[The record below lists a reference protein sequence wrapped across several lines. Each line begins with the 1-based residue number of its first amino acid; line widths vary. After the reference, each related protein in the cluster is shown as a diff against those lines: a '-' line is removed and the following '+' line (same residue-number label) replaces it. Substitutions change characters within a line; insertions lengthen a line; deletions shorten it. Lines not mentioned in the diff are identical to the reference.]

1 MMNLPAITIDHCV
14 RKSLLT
20 TVLCTLLLLV
30 SYFWQPV
37 VFAQTG
43 LIEPTEKDITLSTLA
58 VDNGTEDVDS
68 STEPAPVVDEPM
80 LTVNFRDADI
90 LEVLEAYAHLLDI
103 NVVPGEGVS
112 GMVTVISPG
121 PVTRSQAVNLLHSIL
136 KHRGFAVIENDG
148 YISVVQDAI
157 AEMSGFPIY
166 KPGMPDDQVAIVAI
180 RPQYI
185 DEETLAET
193 LAAMGLMRPVST
205 NRDAGV
211 VLVTAAV
218 SKLRSILKLVEELDA
233 PQRVAI
239 TRTYPLQYAAVVK
252 LGPVI
257 AGFVAQLAGQEAPQ
271 SVTEGESALVS
282 GSVIV
287 EERTNSLI
295 ITAEEK
301 YHRAVVNMLVELDK
315 RSPQILLE
323 AKVVEITLDQH
334 NRMGLQWQQLL
345 NVLPMAALTFSD
357 PSTFALGSTVVDS
370 AQGVLSGSPGGIN
383 YALLDPKNYSM
394 MINLLAR
401 DSDAR
406 VLASPHL
413 MASNNMEAELRIG
426 DEIPV
431 LKETRMDT
439 NNQPIETYDREKVGL
454 ELKLKPTIANNRDV
468 TLDLEISNSNVIAG
482 AAGSGNNQHTIT
494 ERLVKT
500 HVIIKDKHTL
510 VISGLI
516 RDDISGGNAG
526 IPELKDLPGVG
537 PLFGS
542 QQKQKKSTELLI
554 LITPYVILSEQE
566 AIEVGTDQLLKH
578 PGAATAGALDHIEME
593 FDL

>member
-1 MMNLPAITIDHCV
+1 M
-14 RKSLLT
+14 T
-20 TVLCTLLLLV
+20 TKVINARSANILRPLSGVAAGLAMLV
-30 SYFWQPV
+30 WGAAAS
-37 VFAQTG
+37 FAQSG
-43 LIEPTEKDITLSTLA
+43 LIEPSEDGLTLPA
-58 VDNGTEDVDS
+58 VVSETGDS
-68 STEPAPVVDEPM
+68 SGDGLGNQEGPGEP
-80 LTVNFRDADI
+80 LFTINFRDADI
-90 LEVLEAYAHLLDI
+90 LEVLEAYSNLLTV

-112 GMVTVISPG
+112 GVVTVISPG
-121 PVTRSQAVNLLHSIL
+121 PVTRRQAVNLLHSIL
-136 KHRGFAVIENDG
+136 KHRGFAVIENYG
-148 YISVVQDAI
+148 FISVVQDAI
-157 AEMSGFPIY
+157 AEMSGFPIFY
-166 KPGMPDDQVAIVAI
+166 PEMPDEQVAVLAI
-180 RPQYI
+180 RPQHI

-211 VLVTAAV
+211 VLVTASA
-218 SKLRSILKLVEELDA
+218 SKLRSILKLVEDLDI
-233 PQRVAI
+233 PQRVAV
-239 TRTYPLQYAAVVK
+239 TRTYPLQYAAAPK

-257 AGFVAQLAGQEAPQ
+257 AGFVAQLAGQEAPA
-271 SVTEGESALVS
+271 SAAEGESALVS
-282 GSVIV
+282 GSVMI

-301 YHRAVVNMLVELDK
+301 YHQAVVTMLVELDK

-323 AKVVEITLDQH
+323 AKVVEITLDQ
-334 NRMGLQWQQLL
+334 NSRMGLQWQQLL

-357 PSTFALGSTVVDS
+357 PNTFAVGSSVIDD
-370 AQGVLSGSPGGIN
+370 AQNVLSGSPGGIN

-394 MINLLAR
+394 MVNLLAS
-401 DSDAR
+401 DTDAR

-413 MASNNMEAELRIG
+413 MASNNMEANLRIG

-439 NNQPIETYDREKVGL
+439 NNQPIENYDREKVGL
-454 ELKLKPTIANNRDV
+454 EVKLKPTIASNRDV

-482 AAGSGNNQHTIT
+482 AGASGNNQHTIT

-516 RDDISGGNAG
+516 RDDVSGGNSG
-526 IPELKDLPGVG
+526 VPELKDLPGVG

-566 AIEVGTDQLLKH
+566 AIQVGTDQLLKH

>member
-1 MMNLPAITIDHCV
+1 MKTKVIDAQSANIWRPLFGV
-14 RKSLLT
+14 AAGLAM
-20 TVLCTLLLLV
+20 LV
-30 SYFWQPV
+30 WGAAAS
-37 VFAQTG
+37 FAQSG
-43 LIEPTEKDITLSTLA
+43 LIEPSEDGLTLPA
-58 VDNGTEDVDS
+58 VVSETDDS
-68 STEPAPVVDEPM
+68 SGGDLGNQEGPGEP
-80 LTVNFRDADI
+80 LFTINFRDADI
-90 LEVLEAYAHLLDI
+90 LEVLEAYSNLLAI

-112 GMVTVISPG
+112 GVVTVISPG
-121 PVTRSQAVNLLHSIL
+121 PVTRRQAVNLLHSIL

-148 YISVVQDAI
+148 FISVVQDAI
-157 AEMSGFPIY
+157 AEMSGFPIFY
-166 KPGMPDDQVAIVAI
+166 PEMPDEQVAVLAI
-180 RPQYI
+180 RPQHI

-211 VLVTAAV
+211 VLVTASA
-218 SKLRSILKLVEELDA
+218 SKLRSILKLVEDLDI
-233 PQRVAI
+233 PQRVAV
-239 TRTYPLQYAAVVK
+239 TRTYPLQYAAAPN

-257 AGFVAQLAGQEAPQ
+257 AGFVAQLAGQEAPA
-271 SVTEGESALVS
+271 SAAEGESALVS
-282 GSVIV
+282 GSVMI

-301 YHRAVVNMLVELDK
+301 YHQAVVTMLVELDK

-323 AKVVEITLDQH
+323 AKVVEITLDQ
-334 NRMGLQWQQLL
+334 NSRMGLQWQQLL

-357 PSTFALGSTVVDS
+357 PSTFAVGSSVIDN
-370 AQGVLSGSPGGIN
+370 AQNVLSGSPGGIN

-394 MINLLAR
+394 MVNLLAS
-401 DSDAR
+401 DTDAR

-413 MASNNMEAELRIG
+413 MASNNMEANLRIG

-454 ELKLKPTIANNRDV
+454 EVKLKPTIASNRDV

-482 AAGSGNNQHTIT
+482 AGASGNNQHTIT

-516 RDDISGGNAG
+516 RDDVSGGNSG
-526 IPELKDLPGVG
+526 VPELKDLPGVG

-566 AIEVGTDQLLKH
+566 AIQVGTDQLLKH

>member
-1 MMNLPAITIDHCV
+1 MNLPAMTVDRCV
-14 RKSLLT
+14 HKSLLT
-20 TVLCTLLLLV
+20 AVLCTLLLLV
-30 SYFWQPV
+30 SYVWQPV

-43 LIEPTEKDITLSTLA
+43 LIEPAEEGIALPAVA
-58 VDNGTEDVDS
+58 VDNGTEEVDS

-90 LEVLEAYAHLLDI
+90 LEVLEAYSNLLNI

-112 GMVTVISPG
+112 GTVTVISPG
-121 PVTRSQAVNLLHSIL
+121 PITRPQAINLLHSIL

-211 VLVTAAV
+211 VLVTAAA
-218 SKLRSILKLVEELDA
+218 SKLRSILKLVKELDA

-239 TRTYPLQYAAVVK
+239 TRTYPLQYAAVAK

-271 SVTEGESALVS
+271 SVAEGESALIS
-282 GSVIV
+282 GSVMV

-301 YHRAVVNMLVELDK
+301 YHRAVVDMLVELDK

-345 NVLPMAALTFSD
+345 NVLPMAALTFAD

-370 AQGVLSGSPGGIN
+370 AQDVLSGSPGGIN

-413 MASNNMEAELRIG
+413 MASNNMEANLRIG

-454 ELKLKPTIANNRDV
+454 ELKLKPTIASNRDV

-482 AAGSGNNQHTIT
+482 ATGSGNNQHTIT
-494 ERLVKT
+494 ERVVKT

-537 PLFGS
+537 SLFGS

>member
-1 MMNLPAITIDHCV
+1 MRIETAT
-14 RKSLLT
+14 RSASSLSPLFALAAGLAM
-20 TVLCTLLLLV
+20 LCWGV
-30 SYFWQPV
+30 SAS
-37 VFAQTG
+37 FAQTG
-43 LIEPTEKDITLSTLA
+43 LIEPSEDGLTLPA
-58 VDNGTEDVDS
+58 VS
-68 STEPAPVVDEPM
+68 SETGDTTSDDPSNQAAPDES
-80 LTVNFRDADI
+80 LFTINFRDADI
-90 LEVLEAYAHLLDI
+90 LEVLEAYSNLLNV

-112 GMVTVISPG
+112 GIVTVLSPG
-121 PVTRSQAVNLLHSIL
+121 PVTRQQAVNLLHSIL

-166 KPGMPDDQVAIVAI
+166 YPEMPDDQVAVLAI
-180 RPQYI
+180 RPQHI

-211 VLVTAAV
+211 VLVTAAA
-218 SKLRSILKLVEELDA
+218 SKLRSILRLVEELDI
-233 PQRVAI
+233 PQRVAV
-239 TRTYPLQYAAVVK
+239 TRTYPLQYAAAPS

-257 AGFVAQLAGQEAPQ
+257 AGFVAQLAGQEAPA
-271 SVTEGESALVS
+271 STAEGEALVS
-282 GSVIV
+282 GSVMI

-301 YHRAVVNMLVELDK
+301 YHQAVVSMLTELDK

-323 AKVVEITLDQH
+323 AKVVEITLDQ
-334 NRMGLQWQQLL
+334 NSRMGLQWQQLL

-357 PSTFALGSTVVDS
+357 PNTFAVGSTVIDN
-370 AQGVLSGSPGGIN
+370 AQNVLSGSLGGIN
-383 YALLDPKNYSM
+383 YALLDPKNYSVM
-394 MINLLAR
+394 VNLLAS

-413 MASNNMEAELRIG
+413 MASNNMEANLRIG

-454 ELKLKPTIANNRDV
+454 EVKLKPTIASNRDV

-482 AAGSGNNQHTIT
+482 AGSSGNNQHTIT

-516 RDDISGGNAG
+516 RDDVAGGNSG
-526 IPELKDLPGVG
+526 VPELKDLPGVG

-566 AIEVGTDQLLKH
+566 AIQVGTDQLLKH

>member
-1 MMNLPAITIDHCV
+1 M
-14 RKSLLT
+14 T
-20 TVLCTLLLLV
+20 TRVINPQSAKILRPLFGVAAGLAMLV
-30 SYFWQPV
+30 WGAAAS
-37 VFAQTG
+37 FAQSG
-43 LIEPTEKDITLSTLA
+43 LIEPSEDGLTLPA
-58 VDNGTEDVDS
+58 VVSETGDS
-68 STEPAPVVDEPM
+68 SGDGLGNQEGPGEP
-80 LTVNFRDADI
+80 LFTINFRDADI
-90 LEVLEAYAHLLDI
+90 LEVLEAYSNLLTV

-112 GMVTVISPG
+112 GVVTVISPG
-121 PVTRSQAVNLLHSIL
+121 PVTRRQAVNLLHSIL

-148 YISVVQDAI
+148 FISVVQDAI
-157 AEMSGFPIY
+157 AEMSGFPIFY
-166 KPGMPDDQVAIVAI
+166 PEMPDEQVAVLAI
-180 RPQYI
+180 RPQHI

-211 VLVTAAV
+211 VLVTASA
-218 SKLRSILKLVEELDA
+218 SKLRSILKLVEDLDI
-233 PQRVAI
+233 PQRVAV
-239 TRTYPLQYAAVVK
+239 TRTYPLQYAAAPN

-257 AGFVAQLAGQEAPQ
+257 AGFVAQLAGQEAPA
-271 SVTEGESALVS
+271 SAAEGESALVS
-282 GSVIV
+282 GSVMI

-301 YHRAVVNMLVELDK
+301 YHQAVVTMLVELDK

-323 AKVVEITLDQH
+323 AKVVEITLDQ
-334 NRMGLQWQQLL
+334 NSRMGLQWQQLL

-357 PSTFALGSTVVDS
+357 PSTFAVGSSVIDN
-370 AQGVLSGSPGGIN
+370 AQNVLSGSPGGIN

-394 MINLLAR
+394 MVNLLAS
-401 DSDAR
+401 DTDAR

-413 MASNNMEAELRIG
+413 MASNNMEANLRIG

-454 ELKLKPTIANNRDV
+454 EVKLKPTIASNRDV

-482 AAGSGNNQHTIT
+482 AGASGNNQHTIT

-516 RDDISGGNAG
+516 RDDVSGGNSG
-526 IPELKDLPGVG
+526 VPELKDLPGVG

-566 AIEVGTDQLLKH
+566 AIQVGTDQLLKH

>member
-1 MMNLPAITIDHCV
+1 M
-14 RKSLLT
+14 T
-20 TVLCTLLLLV
+20 TKVINAQSAKILRPLFGVAAGFAMLGWGAAA
-30 SYFWQPV
+30 S
-37 VFAQTG
+37 FAQSG
-43 LIEPTEKDITLSTLA
+43 LIEPSEDALTLPA
-58 VDNGTEDVDS
+58 VVSETDDS
-68 STEPAPVVDEPM
+68 SGDDLGNQEGPGEP
-80 LTVNFRDADI
+80 LFTINFRDADI
-90 LEVLEAYAHLLDI
+90 LEVLEAYSNLLAI

-112 GMVTVISPG
+112 GVVTVISPG
-121 PVTRSQAVNLLHSIL
+121 PVTRRQAVNLLHSIL

-148 YISVVQDAI
+148 FISVVQDAI
-157 AEMSGFPIY
+157 AEMSGFPIFY
-166 KPGMPDDQVAIVAI
+166 PEMPDEQVAVLAI
-180 RPQYI
+180 RPQHI

-211 VLVTAAV
+211 VLVTASA
-218 SKLRSILKLVEELDA
+218 SKLRSILKLVEDLDI
-233 PQRVAI
+233 PQRVAV
-239 TRTYPLQYAAVVK
+239 TRTYPLQYAAAPN

-257 AGFVAQLAGQEAPQ
+257 AGFVAQLAGQEAPA
-271 SVTEGESALVS
+271 SAAEGESALVS
-282 GSVIV
+282 GSVMI

-301 YHRAVVNMLVELDK
+301 YHQAVVTMLVELDK

-323 AKVVEITLDQH
+323 AKVVEITLDQ
-334 NRMGLQWQQLL
+334 NSRMGLQWQQLL

-357 PSTFALGSTVVDS
+357 PSTFAVGSSVIDN
-370 AQGVLSGSPGGIN
+370 AQNVLSGSPGGIN

-394 MINLLAR
+394 MVNLLAS
-401 DSDAR
+401 DTDAR

-413 MASNNMEAELRIG
+413 MASNNMEANLRIG

-454 ELKLKPTIANNRDV
+454 EVKLKPTIASNRDV

-482 AAGSGNNQHTIT
+482 AGASGNNQHTIT

-516 RDDISGGNAG
+516 RDDVSGGNSG
-526 IPELKDLPGVG
+526 VPELKDLPGVG

-566 AIEVGTDQLLKH
+566 AIQVGTDQLLKH

>member
-1 MMNLPAITIDHCV
+1 MKTKVIDAQSANIWRPLFGV
-14 RKSLLT
+14 AAGLT
-20 TVLCTLLLLV
+20 MLV
-30 SYFWQPV
+30 WGAAAS
-37 VFAQTG
+37 FAQSG
-43 LIEPTEKDITLSTLA
+43 LIEPSEDALTLPA
-58 VDNGTEDVDS
+58 VVSETDDS
-68 STEPAPVVDEPM
+68 SGDDLGNQEGPGEP
-80 LTVNFRDADI
+80 LFTINFRDADI
-90 LEVLEAYAHLLDI
+90 LEVLEAYSNLLAI

-112 GMVTVISPG
+112 GVVTVISPG
-121 PVTRSQAVNLLHSIL
+121 PVTRRQAVNLLHSIL

-148 YISVVQDAI
+148 FISVVQDAI
-157 AEMSGFPIY
+157 AEMSGFPIFY
-166 KPGMPDDQVAIVAI
+166 TEMPDEQVAVLAI
-180 RPQYI
+180 RPQHI

-211 VLVTAAV
+211 VLVTASA
-218 SKLRSILKLVEELDA
+218 SKLRSILKLVEDLDI
-233 PQRVAI
+233 PQRVAV
-239 TRTYPLQYAAVVK
+239 TRTYPLQYAAAPN

-257 AGFVAQLAGQEAPQ
+257 AGFVAQLAGQEAPA
-271 SVTEGESALVS
+271 SAAEGESALVS
-282 GSVIV
+282 GSVMI

-301 YHRAVVNMLVELDK
+301 YHQAVVTMLVELDK

-323 AKVVEITLDQH
+323 AKVVEITLDQ
-334 NRMGLQWQQLL
+334 NSRMGLQWQQLL

-357 PSTFALGSTVVDS
+357 PSTFAVGSSVIDN
-370 AQGVLSGSPGGIN
+370 AQNVLSGSPGGIN

-394 MINLLAR
+394 MVNLLAS
-401 DSDAR
+401 DTDAR

-413 MASNNMEAELRIG
+413 MASNNMEANLRIG

-454 ELKLKPTIANNRDV
+454 EVKLKPTIASNRDV

-482 AAGSGNNQHTIT
+482 AGASGNNQHTIT

-516 RDDISGGNAG
+516 RDDVSGGNSG
-526 IPELKDLPGVG
+526 VPELKDLPGVG

-566 AIEVGTDQLLKH
+566 AIQVGTDQLLKH

>member
-1 MMNLPAITIDHCV
+1 MNEMNPYRITGRGEV
-14 RKSLLT
+14 SKA
-20 TVLCTLLLLV
+20 VLGLV
-30 SYFWQPV
+30 SGFVMLIFSVASY
-37 VFAQTG
+37 AQTS
-43 LIEPTEKDITLSTLA
+43 LIESSA
-58 VDNGTEDVDS
+58 NGLTSSAASGSVSSNSAAQQADS
-68 STEPAPVVDEPM
+68 EEALFTI
-80 LTVNFRDADI
+80 NFRDADI
-90 LEVLEAYAHLLDI
+90 LEVLEAYSNLLNV

-112 GMVTVISPG
+112 GIVTVISPG
-121 PVTRSQAVNLLHSIL
+121 PISRMQAVNLLHSIL

-148 YISVVQDAI
+148 YISIVQDAI
-157 AEMSGFPIY
+157 AEMSGLPIY
-166 KPGMPDDQVAIVAI
+166 YPEMPDDQVAILAI
-180 RPQYI
+180 RPKHI

-193 LAAMGLMRPVST
+193 LAAMGLLRPVST

-211 VLVTAAV
+211 VLVTAAA
-218 SKLRSILKLVEELDA
+218 SKLRSILKLVDELDIA
-233 PQRVAI
+233 QRTPI
-239 TRTYPLQYAAVVK
+239 TRTYPLQYAAAPK

-257 AGFVAQLAGQEAPQ
+257 AGFVAQLAGQESPE
-271 SVTEGESALVS
+271 SVSDGEGALLS
-282 GSVIV
+282 GSVMV

-301 YHRAVVNMLVELDK
+301 YHQAVVSMLVELDK

-323 AKVVEITLDQH
+323 AKVVEITLDQ
-334 NRMGLQWQQLL
+334 NSRMGLQWQQLL

-357 PSTFALGSTVVDS
+357 PTTFATGSTVVDN
-370 AQGVLSGSPGGIN
+370 AQNLLSGSLGGIN
-383 YALLDPKNYSM
+383 YALLDPKNYSFM
-394 MINLLAR
+394 VNLLAS

-413 MASNNMEAELRIG
+413 MASNNMEANLRIV

-431 LKETRMDT
+431 LKETRLDT

-454 ELKLKPTIANNRDV
+454 EVKLKPTIASNRDV

-482 AAGSGNNQHTIT
+482 AGGSGNNQHTIT

-516 RDDISGGNAG
+516 RDDVSGGNSG
-526 IPELKDLPGVG
+526 VPELKDLPGVG

-566 AIEVGTDQLLKH
+566 AIQIGTDQLLKH

>member
-1 MMNLPAITIDHCV
+1 MRIEA
-14 RKSLLT
+14 T
-20 TVLCTLLLLV
+20 TRSASFLSPLFALAAGLAML
-30 SYFWQPV
+30 FWGASAS
-37 VFAQTG
+37 FAQTG
-43 LIEPTEKDITLSTLA
+43 LIEPSEDGLTLPA
-58 VDNGTEDVDS
+58 VS
-68 STEPAPVVDEPM
+68 SETGDTAHDDPPNQAAPDEP
-80 LTVNFRDADI
+80 LFTINFRDADI
-90 LEVLEAYAHLLDI
+90 LEVLEAYSNLLNV

-112 GMVTVISPG
+112 GIVTVLSPG
-121 PVTRSQAVNLLHSIL
+121 PVTRLQAVNLLHSIL

-166 KPGMPDDQVAIVAI
+166 YPEMPDDQVAVLAI
-180 RPQYI
+180 RPQHI

-211 VLVTAAV
+211 VLVTAAA
-218 SKLRSILKLVEELDA
+218 SKLRSILKLVEELDI
-233 PQRVAI
+233 PQRVAV
-239 TRTYPLQYAAVVK
+239 TRTYALQYAAAPS

-257 AGFVAQLAGQEAPQ
+257 AGFVAQLAGQEAPA
-271 SVTEGESALVS
+271 SMAEGEALVS
-282 GSVIV
+282 GSVMI

-301 YHRAVVNMLVELDK
+301 YHQAVVSMLTELDK

-323 AKVVEITLDQH
+323 AKVVEITLDQ
-334 NRMGLQWQQLL
+334 NSRMGLQWQQLL

-357 PSTFALGSTVVDS
+357 PGTFATGSTVVDN
-370 AQGVLSGSPGGIN
+370 AQNVLSGSPGGIN
-383 YALLDPKNYSM
+383 YALLDPKNYSLM
-394 MINLLAR
+394 VNLLAS

-413 MASNNMEAELRIG
+413 MASNNMEANLRIG

-454 ELKLKPTIANNRDV
+454 EVKLKPTIASNRDV

-482 AAGSGNNQHTIT
+482 AGGSGNNQHTIT

-516 RDDISGGNAG
+516 RDDVSGGNSG
-526 IPELKDLPGVG
+526 VPELKDLPGVG

-566 AIEVGTDQLLKH
+566 AIQVGTDQLLKH

>member
-1 MMNLPAITIDHCV
+1 MTTKVINAQSVNIL
-14 RKSLLT
+14 RSLFG
-20 TVLCTLLLLV
+20 VAAGFAMLV
-30 SYFWQPV
+30 WGAAAS
-37 VFAQTG
+37 FAQSG
-43 LIEPTEKDITLSTLA
+43 LIEPSEDGLTLPA
-58 VDNGTEDVDS
+58 VVSETDDS
-68 STEPAPVVDEPM
+68 SGDGLGNQEGPGEP
-80 LTVNFRDADI
+80 LFTINFRDADI
-90 LEVLEAYAHLLDI
+90 LEVLEAYSNLLAI

-112 GMVTVISPG
+112 GVVTVISPG
-121 PVTRSQAVNLLHSIL
+121 PVTRRQAVNLLHSLL

-148 YISVVQDAI
+148 FISVVQDAI
-157 AEMSGFPIY
+157 AEMSGFPIFY
-166 KPGMPDDQVAIVAI
+166 PEMPDEQVAVLAI
-180 RPQYI
+180 RPQHI

-211 VLVTAAV
+211 VLVTASA
-218 SKLRSILKLVEELDA
+218 SKLRSILKLVEDLDI
-233 PQRVAI
+233 PQRVAV
-239 TRTYPLQYAAVVK
+239 TRTYPLQYAAAPN

-257 AGFVAQLAGQEAPQ
+257 AGFVAQLAGQEAPA
-271 SVTEGESALVS
+271 SAAEGESALVS
-282 GSVIV
+282 GSVMI

-301 YHRAVVNMLVELDK
+301 YHQAVVTMLVELDK

-323 AKVVEITLDQH
+323 AKVVEITLDQ
-334 NRMGLQWQQLL
+334 NSRMGLQWQQLL

-357 PSTFALGSTVVDS
+357 PSTFAVGSSVIDN
-370 AQGVLSGSPGGIN
+370 AQNVLSGSPGGIN

-394 MINLLAR
+394 MVNLLAS
-401 DSDAR
+401 DTDAR

-413 MASNNMEAELRIG
+413 MASNNMEANLRIG

-454 ELKLKPTIANNRDV
+454 EVKLKPTIASNRDV

-482 AAGSGNNQHTIT
+482 AGASGNNQHTIT

-516 RDDISGGNAG
+516 RDDVSGGNSG
-526 IPELKDLPGVG
+526 VPELKDLPGVG

-566 AIEVGTDQLLKH
+566 AIQVGTDQLLKH

>member
-1 MMNLPAITIDHCV
+1 MKIKAINARPA
-14 RKSLLT
+14 KLLRP
-20 TVLCTLLLLV
+20 LFGLAGGLAMLV
-30 SYFWQPV
+30 WGAAAS
-37 VFAQTG
+37 FAQSG
-43 LIEPTEKDITLSTLA
+43 LIEPSEDGLTLPA
-58 VDNGTEDVDS
+58 VVSETGDS
-68 STEPAPVVDEPM
+68 SGDSLGSQEGSGEP
-80 LTVNFRDADI
+80 LFTINFRDADI
-90 LEVLEAYAHLLDI
+90 LEVLEAYSNLLTV

-112 GMVTVISPG
+112 GIVTVISPG
-121 PVTRSQAVNLLHSIL
+121 PVTRKQAVNLLHSIL

-148 YISVVQDAI
+148 FISVVQDAI
-157 AEMSGFPIY
+157 AEMSGFPIFY
-166 KPGMPDDQVAIVAI
+166 PEMPDEQVAVLAI
-180 RPQYI
+180 RPQHI

-211 VLVTAAV
+211 VLVTASA
-218 SKLRSILKLVEELDA
+218 SKLRSILKLVEDLDI
-233 PQRVAI
+233 PQRVAV
-239 TRTYPLQYAAVVK
+239 TRTYPLQYAAAPN

-257 AGFVAQLAGQEAPQ
+257 AGFVAQLAGQEAPA
-271 SVTEGESALVS
+271 SAAEGESALVS
-282 GSVIV
+282 GSVMI

-301 YHRAVVNMLVELDK
+301 YHQAVVTMLVELDK

-323 AKVVEITLDQH
+323 AKVVEITLDQ
-334 NRMGLQWQQLL
+334 NSRMGLQWQQLL

-357 PSTFALGSTVVDS
+357 PGTFAVGSSVIDN
-370 AQGVLSGSPGGIN
+370 AQNILSGSPGGIN

-394 MINLLAR
+394 MVNLLAS
-401 DSDAR
+401 DTDAR

-413 MASNNMEAELRIG
+413 MASNNMEANLRIG

-454 ELKLKPTIANNRDV
+454 ELKLKPTIASNRDV

-482 AAGSGNNQHTIT
+482 AGALGNNQHTIT

-516 RDDISGGNAG
+516 RDDVSGGNSG
-526 IPELKDLPGVG
+526 VPELKDLPGVG

-566 AIEVGTDQLLKH
+566 AIQVGTDQLLKH

>member
-1 MMNLPAITIDHCV
+1 M
-14 RKSLLT
+14 T
-20 TVLCTLLLLV
+20 TKVINAQSVNILRPLFGVAAGFAMLV
-30 SYFWQPV
+30 WGAAAS
-37 VFAQTG
+37 FAQSG
-43 LIEPTEKDITLSTLA
+43 LIEPSEDALTLPA
-58 VDNGTEDVDS
+58 VVSETDDS
-68 STEPAPVVDEPM
+68 SGGDLGNQEGPGEP
-80 LTVNFRDADI
+80 LFTINFRDADI
-90 LEVLEAYAHLLDI
+90 LEVLEAYSNLLAI

-112 GMVTVISPG
+112 GVVTVISPG
-121 PVTRSQAVNLLHSIL
+121 PVTRRQAVNLLHSLL

-148 YISVVQDAI
+148 FISVVQDAI
-157 AEMSGFPIY
+157 AEMSGFPIFY
-166 KPGMPDDQVAIVAI
+166 PEMPDEQVAVLAI
-180 RPQYI
+180 RPQHI

-211 VLVTAAV
+211 VLVTASA
-218 SKLRSILKLVEELDA
+218 SKLRSILKLVKDLDI
-233 PQRVAI
+233 PQRVAV
-239 TRTYPLQYAAVVK
+239 TRTYPLQYAAAPN

-257 AGFVAQLAGQEAPQ
+257 AGFVAQLAGQEAPA
-271 SVTEGESALVS
+271 SAAEGESALVS
-282 GSVIV
+282 GSVMI

-301 YHRAVVNMLVELDK
+301 YHQAVVTMLVELDK

-323 AKVVEITLDQH
+323 AKVVEITLDQ
-334 NRMGLQWQQLL
+334 NSRMGLQWQQLL

-357 PSTFALGSTVVDS
+357 PSTFAVGSSVIDN
-370 AQGVLSGSPGGIN
+370 AQNVLSGSPGGIN

-394 MINLLAR
+394 MVNLLAS
-401 DSDAR
+401 DTDAR

-413 MASNNMEAELRIG
+413 MASNNMEANLRIG

-454 ELKLKPTIANNRDV
+454 EVKLKPTIASNRDV

-482 AAGSGNNQHTIT
+482 AGASGNNQHTIT

-516 RDDISGGNAG
+516 RDDVSGGNSG
-526 IPELKDLPGVG
+526 VPELKDLPGVG

-566 AIEVGTDQLLKH
+566 AIQVGTDQLLKH

>member
-1 MMNLPAITIDHCV
+1 MNLPVTTVDHCV
-14 RKSLLT
+14 HKSLLT
-20 TVLCTLLLLV
+20 AVLCALLSLA
-30 SYFWQPV
+30 SYSWQPV

-43 LIEPTEKDITLSTLA
+43 LIEPTEEGIALPA
-58 VDNGTEDVDS
+58 VAADSATEEVDS
-68 STEPAPVVDEPM
+68 SSEPAPVVDEPM

-90 LEVLEAYAHLLDI
+90 LEVLEAYSNLLDI
-103 NVVPGEGVS
+103 NIVPGEGVS

-121 PVTRSQAVNLLHSIL
+121 PITRSQAVNLLHSIL

-180 RPQYI
+180 HPQYI
-185 DEETLAET
+185 DEEALAET

-211 VLVTAAV
+211 VLVTAAA

-239 TRTYPLQYAAVVK
+239 TRTYPLQYAMAAK

-257 AGFVAQLAGQEAPQ
+257 AGFVAQLAGQDAPQ
-271 SVTEGESALVS
+271 SVAEGESALS
-282 GSVIV
+282 GSVLI

-301 YHRAVVNMLVELDK
+301 YHRAVVDMLVELDK

-334 NRMGLQWQQLL
+334 NRMGMQWQQLL
-345 NVLPMAALTFSD
+345 NVLPMAALTFAD
-357 PSTFALGSTVVDS
+357 PKTFAIGSTVVDS
-370 AQGVLSGSPGGIN
+370 AESVLSGSPGGIN

-454 ELKLKPTIANNRDV
+454 ELKIKPTIANNRDV

-526 IPELKDLPGVG
+526 IPELKDLPGFG

-542 QQKQKKSTELLI
+542 QEKKKKSTELLI

-566 AIEVGTDQLLKH
+566 AIRVATDQLLKH

>member
-1 MMNLPAITIDHCV
+1 MTTKVNNAQFANILSLLFGVAAGLAMLVWGTAASLAQSSLIESGEDELTLPAV
-14 RKSLLT
+14 
-20 TVLCTLLLLV
+20 V
-30 SYFWQPV
+30 SE
-37 VFAQTG
+37 T
-43 LIEPTEKDITLSTLA
+43 D
-58 VDNGTEDVDS
+58 DS
-68 STEPAPVVDEPM
+68 SGDGLSNQEGPGEP
-80 LTVNFRDADI
+80 LFTINFRDADI
-90 LEVLEAYAHLLDI
+90 FEVLEAYSNLLAI

-112 GMVTVISPG
+112 GVVTVISPG
-121 PVTRSQAVNLLHSIL
+121 PVTQKQAVNLLHSLL

-148 YISVVQDAI
+148 FISVVQDAI
-157 AEMSGFPIY
+157 AEMSGFPIFY
-166 KPGMPDDQVAIVAI
+166 PEMPDEQVAVLAI
-180 RPQYI
+180 RPQHI

-211 VLVTAAV
+211 VLVTASA
-218 SKLRSILKLVEELDA
+218 SKLRSILKLVEDLDI
-233 PQRVAI
+233 PQRVAV
-239 TRTYPLQYAAVVK
+239 TRTYPLQYAAAPN

-257 AGFVAQLAGQEAPQ
+257 AGFVAQLAGQEAPA
-271 SVTEGESALVS
+271 SAAEGESALVS
-282 GSVIV
+282 GSVMI

-301 YHRAVVNMLVELDK
+301 YHQAVVTMLVELDK

-323 AKVVEITLDQH
+323 AKVVEITLDQ
-334 NRMGLQWQQLL
+334 NSRMGLQWQQLL

-357 PSTFALGSTVVDS
+357 PSTFAVGSSVIDN
-370 AQGVLSGSPGGIN
+370 AQNVLSGSPGGIN

-394 MINLLAR
+394 MVNLLAS
-401 DSDAR
+401 DTDAR

-413 MASNNMEAELRIG
+413 MASNNMEANLRIG

-454 ELKLKPTIANNRDV
+454 EVKLKPTIASNRDV

-482 AAGSGNNQHTIT
+482 AGASGNNQHTIT

-516 RDDISGGNAG
+516 RDDVSGGNSG
-526 IPELKDLPGVG
+526 VPELKDLPGVG

-566 AIEVGTDQLLKH
+566 AIQVGTDQLLKH

>member
-1 MMNLPAITIDHCV
+1 MRIEA
-14 RKSLLT
+14 T
-20 TVLCTLLLLV
+20 TRSASFLSPLFALAAGLAMLFWGV
-30 SYFWQPV
+30 SAS
-37 VFAQTG
+37 FAQTG
-43 LIEPTEKDITLSTLA
+43 LIEPSEDGLILPA
-58 VDNGTEDVDS
+58 VS
-68 STEPAPVVDEPM
+68 SETGDTTHDDPSNQAAPDEP
-80 LTVNFRDADI
+80 LFTINFRDADI
-90 LEVLEAYAHLLDI
+90 LEVLEAYSNLLNV

-112 GMVTVISPG
+112 GIVTVLSPG
-121 PVTRSQAVNLLHSIL
+121 PVTRLQAVNLLHSIL

-166 KPGMPDDQVAIVAI
+166 YPDMPDDQVAVLAI
-180 RPQYI
+180 RPQHI

-211 VLVTAAV
+211 VLVTAAA
-218 SKLRSILKLVEELDA
+218 SKLRSILRLVEELDI
-233 PQRVAI
+233 PQRVAV
-239 TRTYPLQYAAVVK
+239 TRTYPLQYAAAPS

-257 AGFVAQLAGQEAPQ
+257 AGFVAQLAGQEAPA
-271 SVTEGESALVS
+271 SMAEGEALVS
-282 GSVIV
+282 GSVMI

-301 YHRAVVNMLVELDK
+301 YHQAVVSMLTELDK

-323 AKVVEITLDQH
+323 AKVVEITLDQ
-334 NRMGLQWQQLL
+334 NSRMGLQWQQLL

-357 PSTFALGSTVVDS
+357 PSTFATGSTVVDN
-370 AQGVLSGSPGGIN
+370 AQNVLSGSLGGIN
-383 YALLDPKNYSM
+383 YALLDPKNYSLM
-394 MINLLAR
+394 VNLLAS

-413 MASNNMEAELRIG
+413 MASNNMEANLRIG

-431 LKETRMDT
+431 LKETRLDT

-454 ELKLKPTIANNRDV
+454 EVKLKPTIASNRDV

-482 AAGSGNNQHTIT
+482 AGGSGNNQHTIT

-516 RDDISGGNAG
+516 RDDVAGGNSG
-526 IPELKDLPGVG
+526 VPELKDLPGVG

-566 AIEVGTDQLLKH
+566 AIQVGTDQLLKH

>member
-1 MMNLPAITIDHCV
+1 MRIEA
-14 RKSLLT
+14 T
-20 TVLCTLLLLV
+20 TRSASFLSPLFALAAGLAMLFWGV
-30 SYFWQPV
+30 SAS
-37 VFAQTG
+37 FAQTG
-43 LIEPTEKDITLSTLA
+43 LIEPSEDGLTLPA
-58 VDNGTEDVDS
+58 VS
-68 STEPAPVVDEPM
+68 SETGDTTHDDPSNQAAPDEP
-80 LTVNFRDADI
+80 LFTINFRDADI
-90 LEVLEAYAHLLDI
+90 LEVLEAYSNLLNV

-112 GMVTVISPG
+112 GIVTVLSPG
-121 PVTRSQAVNLLHSIL
+121 PVTRPQAVNLLHSIL

-166 KPGMPDDQVAIVAI
+166 YPEMPDDQVAVLAI
-180 RPQYI
+180 RPQHI

-211 VLVTAAV
+211 VLVTAAA
-218 SKLRSILKLVEELDA
+218 SKLRSILRLVEELDI
-233 PQRVAI
+233 PQRVAV
-239 TRTYPLQYAAVVK
+239 TRTYPLQYAAAPS

-257 AGFVAQLAGQEAPQ
+257 AGFVAQLAGQEAPA
-271 SVTEGESALVS
+271 SMAEGEALVS
-282 GSVIV
+282 GSVMI

-301 YHRAVVNMLVELDK
+301 YHQAVVSMLTELDK

-323 AKVVEITLDQH
+323 AKVVEITLDQ
-334 NRMGLQWQQLL
+334 NSRMGLQWQQLL

-357 PSTFALGSTVVDS
+357 PNTFAVGSTVVDN
-370 AQGVLSGSPGGIN
+370 AQNVLSGSLGGIN
-383 YALLDPKNYSM
+383 YALLDPKNYSVM
-394 MINLLAR
+394 VNLLAS

-413 MASNNMEAELRIG
+413 MASNNMEANLRIG

-454 ELKLKPTIANNRDV
+454 EVKLKPTIASNRDV

-482 AAGSGNNQHTIT
+482 AGGSGNNQHTIT

-516 RDDISGGNAG
+516 RDDVSGGNSG
-526 IPELKDLPGVG
+526 VPELKDLPGVG

-566 AIEVGTDQLLKH
+566 AIQVGTDQLLKH

>member
-1 MMNLPAITIDHCV
+1 M
-14 RKSLLT
+14 T
-20 TVLCTLLLLV
+20 TKVINAQSANILRPLFGVAAGFAMLV
-30 SYFWQPV
+30 WGVAAS
-37 VFAQTG
+37 FAQSG
-43 LIEPTEKDITLSTLA
+43 LIEPSEDALTLPA
-58 VDNGTEDVDS
+58 VVSETDDS
-68 STEPAPVVDEPM
+68 SGDDLGNQEGPGEP
-80 LTVNFRDADI
+80 LFTINFRDADI
-90 LEVLEAYAHLLDI
+90 LEVLEAYSNLLAI

-112 GMVTVISPG
+112 GVVTVISPG
-121 PVTRSQAVNLLHSIL
+121 PVTRRQAVNLLHSLL

-148 YISVVQDAI
+148 FISVVQDAI
-157 AEMSGFPIY
+157 AEMSGFPIFY
-166 KPGMPDDQVAIVAI
+166 PEMPDEQVAVLAI
-180 RPQYI
+180 RPQHI

-211 VLVTAAV
+211 VLVTASA
-218 SKLRSILKLVEELDA
+218 SKLRSILKLVEDLDI
-233 PQRVAI
+233 PQRVAV
-239 TRTYPLQYAAVVK
+239 TRTYPLQYAAAPK

-257 AGFVAQLAGQEAPQ
+257 AGFVAQLAGQEAPE
-271 SVTEGESALVS
+271 SAAEGESALVS
-282 GSVIV
+282 GSVMI

-301 YHRAVVNMLVELDK
+301 YHQAVVTMLVELDK

-323 AKVVEITLDQH
+323 AKVVEITLDQ
-334 NRMGLQWQQLL
+334 NSRMGLQWQQLL

-357 PSTFALGSTVVDS
+357 PSTFAVGSSVIDN
-370 AQGVLSGSPGGIN
+370 AQNVLSGSPGGIN

-394 MINLLAR
+394 MVNLLAS
-401 DSDAR
+401 DTDAR

-413 MASNNMEAELRIG
+413 MASNNMEANLRIG

-454 ELKLKPTIANNRDV
+454 EVKLKPTIASNRDV

-482 AAGSGNNQHTIT
+482 AGGSGNNQHTIT

-516 RDDISGGNAG
+516 RDDVSGGNSG
-526 IPELKDLPGVG
+526 VPELKDLPGVG

-566 AIEVGTDQLLKH
+566 AIQVGTDQLLKH

>member
-1 MMNLPAITIDHCV
+1 MNEINPYRITGRGEV
-14 RKSLLT
+14 SKA
-20 TVLCTLLLLV
+20 VLGLV
-30 SYFWQPV
+30 SGFVMLIFSVASY
-37 VFAQTG
+37 AQTS
-43 LIEPTEKDITLSTLA
+43 LIESSA
-58 VDNGTEDVDS
+58 NGLTSSAASGSVSSNSAAQQADS
-68 STEPAPVVDEPM
+68 EEALFTI
-80 LTVNFRDADI
+80 NFRDADI
-90 LEVLEAYAHLLDI
+90 LEVLEAYSNLLNV

-112 GMVTVISPG
+112 GIVTVISPG
-121 PVTRSQAVNLLHSIL
+121 PISRMQAVNLLHSIL

-148 YISVVQDAI
+148 YISIVQDAI
-157 AEMSGFPIY
+157 AEMSGLPIY
-166 KPGMPDDQVAIVAI
+166 YPEMPDDQVAILAI
-180 RPQYI
+180 RPKHI

-193 LAAMGLMRPVST
+193 LAAMGLLRPVST

-211 VLVTAAV
+211 VLVTAAA
-218 SKLRSILKLVEELDA
+218 SKLRSILKLVDELDIA
-233 PQRVAI
+233 QRTPI
-239 TRTYPLQYAAVVK
+239 TRTYPLQYAAAPK

-257 AGFVAQLAGQEAPQ
+257 AGFVAQLAGQESPE
-271 SVTEGESALVS
+271 SVSDGEGALLS
-282 GSVIV
+282 GSVMV

-301 YHRAVVNMLVELDK
+301 YHQAVVSMLVELDK

-323 AKVVEITLDQH
+323 AKVVEITLDQ
-334 NRMGLQWQQLL
+334 NSRMGLQWQQLL

-357 PSTFALGSTVVDS
+357 PATFATGSTVVDN
-370 AQGVLSGSPGGIN
+370 AQNVLSGSLGGIN
-383 YALLDPKNYSM
+383 YALLDPKNYSFM
-394 MINLLAR
+394 VNLLAS

-413 MASNNMEAELRIG
+413 MASNNMEANLRIG

-431 LKETRMDT
+431 LKETRLDT

-454 ELKLKPTIANNRDV
+454 EVKLKPTIASNRDV

-482 AAGSGNNQHTIT
+482 AGGSGNNQHTIT

-516 RDDISGGNAG
+516 RDDVSGGNSG
-526 IPELKDLPGVG
+526 VPELKDLPGVG

-566 AIEVGTDQLLKH
+566 AIQIGTDQLLKH

>member
-1 MMNLPAITIDHCV
+1 MRIETTTRSV
-14 RKSLLT
+14 SSLSPLFALAAGLAM
-20 TVLCTLLLLV
+20 LCWGV
-30 SYFWQPV
+30 SAS
-37 VFAQTG
+37 FAQTG
-43 LIEPTEKDITLSTLA
+43 LIEPSEDGLTLPA
-58 VDNGTEDVDS
+58 VS
-68 STEPAPVVDEPM
+68 SETGDTTHDDPSNQAAPDEP
-80 LTVNFRDADI
+80 LFTINFRDADI
-90 LEVLEAYAHLLDI
+90 LEVLEAYSNLLNV

-112 GMVTVISPG
+112 GIVTVLSPG
-121 PVTRSQAVNLLHSIL
+121 PVTRPQAVNLLHSIL

-166 KPGMPDDQVAIVAI
+166 YPEMPDDQVAVLAI
-180 RPQYI
+180 RPQHI

-211 VLVTAAV
+211 VLVTAAA
-218 SKLRSILKLVEELDA
+218 SKLRSILRLVEELDI
-233 PQRVAI
+233 PQRVAV
-239 TRTYPLQYAAVVK
+239 TRTYALQYAAAPS

-257 AGFVAQLAGQEAPQ
+257 AGFVAQLAGQEAPA
-271 SVTEGESALVS
+271 SMAEGEALVS
-282 GSVIV
+282 GSVMI

-301 YHRAVVNMLVELDK
+301 YHQAVVSMLTELDK

-323 AKVVEITLDQH
+323 AKVVEITLDQ
-334 NRMGLQWQQLL
+334 NSRMGLQWQQLL

-357 PSTFALGSTVVDS
+357 PGTFATGSTVVDN
-370 AQGVLSGSPGGIN
+370 AQNVLSGSPGGIN
-383 YALLDPKNYSM
+383 YALLDPKNYSLM
-394 MINLLAR
+394 VNLLAS

-413 MASNNMEAELRIG
+413 MASNNMEANLRIG

-454 ELKLKPTIANNRDV
+454 EVKLKPTIASNRDV

-482 AAGSGNNQHTIT
+482 AGGSGNNQHTIT

-516 RDDISGGNAG
+516 RDDVAGGNSG
-526 IPELKDLPGVG
+526 VPELKDLPGVG

-566 AIEVGTDQLLKH
+566 AIQVGTDQLLKH

>member
-1 MMNLPAITIDHCV
+1 MRIEA
-14 RKSLLT
+14 T
-20 TVLCTLLLLV
+20 TRSASFLSPLFALAAGLAMLFWGV
-30 SYFWQPV
+30 SAS
-37 VFAQTG
+37 FAQTG
-43 LIEPTEKDITLSTLA
+43 LIEPSEDGLTLPA
-58 VDNGTEDVDS
+58 VS
-68 STEPAPVVDEPM
+68 SETGDTTHDDPSNQAAPDEP
-80 LTVNFRDADI
+80 LFTINFRDADI
-90 LEVLEAYAHLLDI
+90 LEVLEAYSNLLNV

-112 GMVTVISPG
+112 GIVTVLSPG
-121 PVTRSQAVNLLHSIL
+121 PVTRPQAVNLLHSIL

-166 KPGMPDDQVAIVAI
+166 YPEMPDDQVAVLAI
-180 RPQYI
+180 RPQHI

-211 VLVTAAV
+211 VLVTAAA
-218 SKLRSILKLVEELDA
+218 SKLRSILRLVEELDI
-233 PQRVAI
+233 PQRVAV
-239 TRTYPLQYAAVVK
+239 TRTYALQYAAAPS

-257 AGFVAQLAGQEAPQ
+257 AGFVAQLAGQEAPA
-271 SVTEGESALVS
+271 SMAEGEALVS
-282 GSVIV
+282 GSVMI

-301 YHRAVVNMLVELDK
+301 YHQAVVSMLTELDK

-323 AKVVEITLDQH
+323 AKVVEITLDQ
-334 NRMGLQWQQLL
+334 NSRMGLQWQQLL

-357 PSTFALGSTVVDS
+357 PGTFATGSTVVDN
-370 AQGVLSGSPGGIN
+370 AQNVLSGSPGGIN
-383 YALLDPKNYSM
+383 YALLDPKNYSLM
-394 MINLLAR
+394 VNLLAS

-413 MASNNMEAELRIG
+413 MASNNMEANLRIG

-454 ELKLKPTIANNRDV
+454 EVKLKPTIASNRDV

-482 AAGSGNNQHTIT
+482 AGGSGNNQHTIT

-516 RDDISGGNAG
+516 RDDVSGGNSG
-526 IPELKDLPGVG
+526 VPELKDLPGVG

-566 AIEVGTDQLLKH
+566 AIQVGTDQLLKH

>member
-1 MMNLPAITIDHCV
+1 
-14 RKSLLT
+14 
-20 TVLCTLLLLV
+20 
-30 SYFWQPV
+30 
-37 VFAQTG
+37 
-43 LIEPTEKDITLSTLA
+43 
-58 VDNGTEDVDS
+58 
-68 STEPAPVVDEPM
+68 M
-80 LTVNFRDADI
+80 LTINFRDADI
-90 LEVLEAYAHLLDI
+90 LEVLEAYSNLLDV

-136 KHRGFAVIENDG
+136 KHRGFSVIENDG
-148 YISVVQDAI
+148 FISVVQEAI
-157 AEMSGFPIY
+157 AELSGFPLY
-166 KPGMPDDQVAIVAI
+166 TPGMPDEQVAVVTI
-180 RPQYI
+180 RPRYI

-193 LAAMGLMRPVST
+193 LGAMGLMRPVST

-211 VLVTAAV
+211 LVVTAAA
-218 SKLRSILKLVEELDA
+218 SKLRSILTLVEKMDL
-233 PQRVAI
+233 PQRVAV
-239 TRTYPLQYAAVVK
+239 TRTYPLQYAAAPK

-257 AGFVAQLAGQEAPQ
+257 AAFVAQLTGQDAPP
-271 SVTEGESALVS
+271 SAPEGEEGSVIS
-282 GSVIV
+282 GSVVI

-301 YHRAVVNMLVELDK
+301 YHRAVVDMLVELDK

-345 NVLPMAALTFSD
+345 NVLPMAALTFAD

-370 AQGVLSGSPGGIN
+370 AQDVLSGSPGGIN

-468 TLDLEISNSNVIAG
+468 TLDLEISNSNVISG
-482 AAGSGNNQHTIT
+482 AGSGNNQHTIT

-566 AIEVGTDQLLKH
+566 AIKVGTDQLLKH

>member
-1 MMNLPAITIDHCV
+1 MTTKVINAQSVNIL
-14 RKSLLT
+14 RSLFG
-20 TVLCTLLLLV
+20 VAAGFAMLV
-30 SYFWQPV
+30 WGAAAS
-37 VFAQTG
+37 FAQSG
-43 LIEPTEKDITLSTLA
+43 LIEPSEDALTLPA
-58 VDNGTEDVDS
+58 VLSETDDS
-68 STEPAPVVDEPM
+68 SGDGLGNQEGPGEP
-80 LTVNFRDADI
+80 LFTINFRDADI
-90 LEVLEAYAHLLDI
+90 LEVLEAYSNLLAI

-112 GMVTVISPG
+112 GVVTVISPG
-121 PVTRSQAVNLLHSIL
+121 PVTRRQAVNLLHSLL

-148 YISVVQDAI
+148 FISVVQDAI
-157 AEMSGFPIY
+157 AEMSGFPIFY
-166 KPGMPDDQVAIVAI
+166 PEMPDEQVAVLAI
-180 RPQYI
+180 RPQHI

-211 VLVTAAV
+211 VLVTASA
-218 SKLRSILKLVEELDA
+218 SKLRSILKLVEDLDI
-233 PQRVAI
+233 PQRVAV
-239 TRTYPLQYAAVVK
+239 TRTYPLQYAAAPN

-257 AGFVAQLAGQEAPQ
+257 AGFVAQLAGQEAPA
-271 SVTEGESALVS
+271 SAAEGESALVS
-282 GSVIV
+282 GSVMI

-301 YHRAVVNMLVELDK
+301 YHQAVVTMLVELDK

-323 AKVVEITLDQH
+323 AKVVEITLDQ
-334 NRMGLQWQQLL
+334 NSRMGLQWQQLL

-357 PSTFALGSTVVDS
+357 PSTFAVGSSVIDN
-370 AQGVLSGSPGGIN
+370 AQNVLSGSPGGIN

-394 MINLLAR
+394 MVNLLAS
-401 DSDAR
+401 DTDAR

-413 MASNNMEAELRIG
+413 MASNNMEANLRIG

-454 ELKLKPTIANNRDV
+454 EVKLKPTIASNRDV

-482 AAGSGNNQHTIT
+482 AGASGNNQHTIT

-516 RDDISGGNAG
+516 RDDVSGGNSG
-526 IPELKDLPGVG
+526 VPELKDLPGVG

-566 AIEVGTDQLLKH
+566 AIQVGTDQLLKH

>member
-1 MMNLPAITIDHCV
+1 MRIEA
-14 RKSLLT
+14 T
-20 TVLCTLLLLV
+20 TRSASFLSPLSALAAGLAMLFWGV
-30 SYFWQPV
+30 SAS
-37 VFAQTG
+37 FAQTG
-43 LIEPTEKDITLSTLA
+43 LIEPTEDGLTLPA
-58 VDNGTEDVDS
+58 VS
-68 STEPAPVVDEPM
+68 SETGDTTHDDPSNQAAPDEP
-80 LTVNFRDADI
+80 LFTINFRDADI
-90 LEVLEAYAHLLDI
+90 LEVLEAYSNLLNV

-112 GMVTVISPG
+112 GMVTVLSPG
-121 PVTRSQAVNLLHSIL
+121 PVTRLQAVNLLHSIL

-166 KPGMPDDQVAIVAI
+166 YPEMPDDQVAVLAI
-180 RPQYI
+180 RPQHI
-185 DEETLAET
+185 DEEALAET

-211 VLVTAAV
+211 VLVTAAA
-218 SKLRSILKLVEELDA
+218 SKLRSILRLVEELDI
-233 PQRVAI
+233 PQRVAVA
-239 TRTYPLQYAAVVK
+239 RTYALQYAAAPS

-257 AGFVAQLAGQEAPQ
+257 AGFVAQLAGQEAPA
-271 SVTEGESALVS
+271 SMAEGETQVS
-282 GSVIV
+282 GSVMI

-301 YHRAVVNMLVELDK
+301 YHQAVVSMLTELDK

-323 AKVVEITLDQH
+323 AKVVEITLDQ
-334 NRMGLQWQQLL
+334 NSRMGLQWQQLL

-357 PSTFALGSTVVDS
+357 PSTFATGSTVVDN
-370 AQGVLSGSPGGIN
+370 AQNVLSGSLGGIN
-383 YALLDPKNYSM
+383 YALLDPKNYSLM
-394 MINLLAR
+394 VNLLAS

-413 MASNNMEAELRIG
+413 MASNNMEANLRIG

-454 ELKLKPTIANNRDV
+454 EVKLKPTIASNRDV

-482 AAGSGNNQHTIT
+482 AGSSGNNQHTIT

-516 RDDISGGNAG
+516 RDDVAGGNSG
-526 IPELKDLPGVG
+526 VPELKDLPGVG

-566 AIEVGTDQLLKH
+566 AIQVGTDQLLNH

>member
-1 MMNLPAITIDHCV
+1 MTTKVINAQSAKILRPLFGVAAG
-14 RKSLLT
+14 LT
-20 TVLCTLLLLV
+20 MLV
-30 SYFWQPV
+30 WGAAAS
-37 VFAQTG
+37 FAQSG
-43 LIEPTEKDITLSTLA
+43 LIEPSEDGLTLPA
-58 VDNGTEDVDS
+58 VVSETDDS
-68 STEPAPVVDEPM
+68 SGDGLGNQEGPGEP
-80 LTVNFRDADI
+80 LFTINFRDADI
-90 LEVLEAYAHLLDI
+90 LEVLEAYSNLLTV

-112 GMVTVISPG
+112 GVVTVISPG
-121 PVTRSQAVNLLHSIL
+121 PVTRRQAVNLLHSIL

-148 YISVVQDAI
+148 FISVVQDAI
-157 AEMSGFPIY
+157 AEMSGFPIFY
-166 KPGMPDDQVAIVAI
+166 PEMPDEQVAVLAI
-180 RPQYI
+180 RPQHI

-211 VLVTAAV
+211 VLVTASA
-218 SKLRSILKLVEELDA
+218 SKLRSILKLVEDLDI
-233 PQRVAI
+233 PQRVAV
-239 TRTYPLQYAAVVK
+239 TRTYPLQYAAAPN

-257 AGFVAQLAGQEAPQ
+257 AGFVAQLAGQEAPA
-271 SVTEGESALVS
+271 SAAEGESALVS
-282 GSVIV
+282 GSVMI

-301 YHRAVVNMLVELDK
+301 YHQAVVTMLVELDK

-323 AKVVEITLDQH
+323 AKVVEITLDQ
-334 NRMGLQWQQLL
+334 NSRMGLQWQQLL

-357 PSTFALGSTVVDS
+357 PSTFAVGSSVIDN
-370 AQGVLSGSPGGIN
+370 AQNVLSGSPGGIN

-394 MINLLAR
+394 MVNLLAS
-401 DSDAR
+401 DTDAR

-413 MASNNMEAELRIG
+413 MASNNMEANLRIG

-454 ELKLKPTIANNRDV
+454 EVKLKPTIASNRDV

-482 AAGSGNNQHTIT
+482 AGASGNNQHTIT

-516 RDDISGGNAG
+516 RDDVSGGNSG
-526 IPELKDLPGVG
+526 VPELKDLPGVG

-566 AIEVGTDQLLKH
+566 AIQVGTDQLLKH

>member
-1 MMNLPAITIDHCV
+1 M
-14 RKSLLT
+14 
-20 TVLCTLLLLV
+20 LV
-30 SYFWQPV
+30 WGAAAS
-37 VFAQTG
+37 FAQSG
-43 LIEPTEKDITLSTLA
+43 LIEPSEDGLTLPA
-58 VDNGTEDVDS
+58 VVSETDDS
-68 STEPAPVVDEPM
+68 SGGDLGNQEGPGEP
-80 LTVNFRDADI
+80 LFTINFRDADI
-90 LEVLEAYAHLLDI
+90 LEVLEAYSNLLAI

-112 GMVTVISPG
+112 GVVTVISPG
-121 PVTRSQAVNLLHSIL
+121 PVTRRQAVNLLHSIL

-148 YISVVQDAI
+148 FISVVQDAI
-157 AEMSGFPIY
+157 AEMSGFPIFY
-166 KPGMPDDQVAIVAI
+166 TEMPDEQVAVLAI
-180 RPQYI
+180 RPQHI

-211 VLVTAAV
+211 VLVTASA
-218 SKLRSILKLVEELDA
+218 SKLRSILKLVEDLDI
-233 PQRVAI
+233 PQRVAV
-239 TRTYPLQYAAVVK
+239 TRTYPLQYAAAPN

-257 AGFVAQLAGQEAPQ
+257 AGFVAQLAGQEAPA
-271 SVTEGESALVS
+271 SAAEGESALVS
-282 GSVIV
+282 GSVMI

-301 YHRAVVNMLVELDK
+301 YHQAVVTMLVELDK

-323 AKVVEITLDQH
+323 AKVVEITLDQ
-334 NRMGLQWQQLL
+334 NSRMGLQWQQLL

-357 PSTFALGSTVVDS
+357 PSTFAVGSSVIDN
-370 AQGVLSGSPGGIN
+370 AQNVLSGSPGGIN

-394 MINLLAR
+394 MVNLLAS
-401 DSDAR
+401 DTDAR

-413 MASNNMEAELRIG
+413 MASNNMEANLRIG

-454 ELKLKPTIANNRDV
+454 EVKLKPTIASNRDV

-482 AAGSGNNQHTIT
+482 AGASGNNQHTIT

-516 RDDISGGNAG
+516 RDDVSGGNSG
-526 IPELKDLPGVG
+526 VPELKDLPGVG

-566 AIEVGTDQLLKH
+566 AIQVGTDQLLKH

>member
-1 MMNLPAITIDHCV
+1 MTTKVNNAQFANILSLLFGVAAGLAMLVWGTAASLAQSSLIESGEDELTLPAV
-14 RKSLLT
+14 
-20 TVLCTLLLLV
+20 V
-30 SYFWQPV
+30 SE
-37 VFAQTG
+37 T
-43 LIEPTEKDITLSTLA
+43 D
-58 VDNGTEDVDS
+58 DS
-68 STEPAPVVDEPM
+68 SGDGLSNQEGLGEP
-80 LTVNFRDADI
+80 LFTINFRDADI
-90 LEVLEAYAHLLDI
+90 FEVLEAYSNLLAI

-112 GMVTVISPG
+112 GVVTVISPG
-121 PVTRSQAVNLLHSIL
+121 PVTQKQAVNLLHSLL

-148 YISVVQDAI
+148 FISVVQDAI
-157 AEMSGFPIY
+157 AEMSGFPIFY
-166 KPGMPDDQVAIVAI
+166 PEMPDEQVAVLAI
-180 RPQYI
+180 RPQHI

-211 VLVTAAV
+211 VLVTASA
-218 SKLRSILKLVEELDA
+218 SKLRSILKLVEELDL
-233 PQRVAI
+233 PQRVAV
-239 TRTYPLQYAAVVK
+239 TRTYPLQYAAAPN

-257 AGFVAQLAGQEAPQ
+257 AGFVAQLAGQEAPP
-271 SVTEGESALVS
+271 SAAEGESALVS
-282 GSVIV
+282 GSVMI

-301 YHRAVVNMLVELDK
+301 YHQAVVTMLVELDK

-323 AKVVEITLDQH
+323 AKVVEITLDH
-334 NRMGLQWQQLL
+334 NSRMGLQWQQLL

-357 PSTFALGSTVVDS
+357 PSTFAVGSSVIDN
-370 AQGVLSGSPGGIN
+370 AQNVLSGSPGGLN

-394 MINLLAR
+394 MVNLLAS
-401 DSDAR
+401 DTDAR

-413 MASNNMEAELRIG
+413 MASNNMEANLRIG

-454 ELKLKPTIANNRDV
+454 ELKLKPTIASNRDV

-482 AAGSGNNQHTIT
+482 AGASGNNQHVIT

-516 RDDISGGNAG
+516 RDDVSGGNSG
-526 IPELKDLPGVG
+526 VPELKDLPGVG
-537 PLFGS
+537 LLFGS

-566 AIEVGTDQLLKH
+566 AIQVGTDQLLKH

>member
-1 MMNLPAITIDHCV
+1 M
-14 RKSLLT
+14 
-20 TVLCTLLLLV
+20 LV
-30 SYFWQPV
+30 WGAAAS
-37 VFAQTG
+37 FAQSG
-43 LIEPTEKDITLSTLA
+43 LIEPSEDGLTLPA
-58 VDNGTEDVDS
+58 VVSETGDS
-68 STEPAPVVDEPM
+68 SGDSLGSQEGSGEP
-80 LTVNFRDADI
+80 LFTINFRDADI
-90 LEVLEAYAHLLDI
+90 LEVLEAYSNLLTV

-112 GMVTVISPG
+112 GIVTVISPG
-121 PVTRSQAVNLLHSIL
+121 PVTRKQAVNLLHSIL

-148 YISVVQDAI
+148 FISVVQDAI
-157 AEMSGFPIY
+157 AEMSGFPIFY
-166 KPGMPDDQVAIVAI
+166 PEMPDEQVAVLAI
-180 RPQYI
+180 RPQHI

-211 VLVTAAV
+211 VLVTAAA
-218 SKLRSILKLVEELDA
+218 SKLRSILKLVEDLDI
-233 PQRVAI
+233 PQRVAV
-239 TRTYPLQYAAVVK
+239 TRTYPLQYAAAPK

-257 AGFVAQLAGQEAPQ
+257 AGFVAQLAGQEAPA
-271 SVTEGESALVS
+271 SAAEGESALVS
-282 GSVIV
+282 GSVMI

-301 YHRAVVNMLVELDK
+301 YHQAVVTMLVELDK

-323 AKVVEITLDQH
+323 AKVVEITLDQ
-334 NRMGLQWQQLL
+334 NSRMGLQWQQLL

-357 PSTFALGSTVVDS
+357 PSTFAVGSSVIDN
-370 AQGVLSGSPGGIN
+370 AQNVLSGSPGGIN

-394 MINLLAR
+394 MVNLLAS
-401 DSDAR
+401 DTDAR

-413 MASNNMEAELRIG
+413 MASNNMEANLRIG

-454 ELKLKPTIANNRDV
+454 EVKLKPTIASNRDV

-482 AAGSGNNQHTIT
+482 AGASGNNQHTIT

-516 RDDISGGNAG
+516 RDDVSGGNSG
-526 IPELKDLPGVG
+526 VPELKDLPGVG

-566 AIEVGTDQLLKH
+566 AIQVGTDQLLKH

>member
-1 MMNLPAITIDHCV
+1 MTTKVINAQSVNIL
-14 RKSLLT
+14 RSLFG
-20 TVLCTLLLLV
+20 VAAGFAMLV
-30 SYFWQPV
+30 WGAAAS
-37 VFAQTG
+37 FAQSG
-43 LIEPTEKDITLSTLA
+43 LIEPSEDALTLPA
-58 VDNGTEDVDS
+58 VLSETDDS
-68 STEPAPVVDEPM
+68 SGDGLGNQEGPGEP
-80 LTVNFRDADI
+80 LFTINFRDADI
-90 LEVLEAYAHLLDI
+90 LEVLEAYSNLLAI

-112 GMVTVISPG
+112 GVVTVISPG
-121 PVTRSQAVNLLHSIL
+121 PVTRRQAVNLLHSIL

-148 YISVVQDAI
+148 FISVVQDAI
-157 AEMSGFPIY
+157 AEMSGFPIFY
-166 KPGMPDDQVAIVAI
+166 PEMPDEQVAVLAI
-180 RPQYI
+180 RPQHI

-211 VLVTAAV
+211 VLVTASA
-218 SKLRSILKLVEELDA
+218 SKLRSILKLVEDLDI
-233 PQRVAI
+233 PQRVAV
-239 TRTYPLQYAAVVK
+239 TRTYPLQYAAAPN

-257 AGFVAQLAGQEAPQ
+257 AGFVAQLAGQEAPA
-271 SVTEGESALVS
+271 SAAEGESALVS
-282 GSVIV
+282 GSVMI

-301 YHRAVVNMLVELDK
+301 YHQAVVTMLVELDK

-323 AKVVEITLDQH
+323 AKVVEITLDQ
-334 NRMGLQWQQLL
+334 NSRMGLQWQQLL

-357 PSTFALGSTVVDS
+357 PNTFAVGSSVIDN
-370 AQGVLSGSPGGIN
+370 AQNVLSGSPGGIN

-394 MINLLAR
+394 MVNLLAS
-401 DSDAR
+401 DTDAR

-413 MASNNMEAELRIG
+413 MASNNMEANLRIG

-454 ELKLKPTIANNRDV
+454 EVKLKPTIASNRDV

-482 AAGSGNNQHTIT
+482 AGGSGNNQHTIT

-516 RDDISGGNAG
+516 RDDVSGGNSG
-526 IPELKDLPGVG
+526 VPELKDLPGVG

-566 AIEVGTDQLLKH
+566 AIQVGTDQLLKH

>member
-1 MMNLPAITIDHCV
+1 MNEMNPYRITGRGEV
-14 RKSLLT
+14 SKA
-20 TVLCTLLLLV
+20 VLGLV
-30 SYFWQPV
+30 SGFVMLIFSVASY
-37 VFAQTG
+37 AQTS
-43 LIEPTEKDITLSTLA
+43 LIESSA
-58 VDNGTEDVDS
+58 NGLTSSAASGSVSSNSAAQQADS
-68 STEPAPVVDEPM
+68 EEALFTI
-80 LTVNFRDADI
+80 NFRDADI
-90 LEVLEAYAHLLDI
+90 LEVLEAYSNLLNV

-112 GMVTVISPG
+112 GIVTVISPG
-121 PVTRSQAVNLLHSIL
+121 PISRMQAVNLLHSIL

-148 YISVVQDAI
+148 YISIVQDAI
-157 AEMSGFPIY
+157 AEMSGLPIY
-166 KPGMPDDQVAIVAI
+166 YPEMPDDQVAILAI
-180 RPQYI
+180 RPKHI

-193 LAAMGLMRPVST
+193 LAAMGLLRPVST

-211 VLVTAAV
+211 VLVTAAA
-218 SKLRSILKLVEELDA
+218 SKLRSILKLVDELDIA
-233 PQRVAI
+233 QRTPI
-239 TRTYPLQYAAVVK
+239 TRTYPLQYAAAPK

-257 AGFVAQLAGQEAPQ
+257 AGFVAQLAGQESPE
-271 SVTEGESALVS
+271 SVSDGEGALLS
-282 GSVIV
+282 GSVMV

-301 YHRAVVNMLVELDK
+301 YHQAVVSMLVELDK

-323 AKVVEITLDQH
+323 AKVVEITLDQ
-334 NRMGLQWQQLL
+334 NSRMGLQWQQLL

-357 PSTFALGSTVVDS
+357 PATFATGSTVVDN
-370 AQGVLSGSPGGIN
+370 AQNVLSGSLGGIN
-383 YALLDPKNYSM
+383 YALLDPKNYSFM
-394 MINLLAR
+394 VNLLAS

-413 MASNNMEAELRIG
+413 MASNNMEANLRIG

-431 LKETRMDT
+431 LKETRLDT

-454 ELKLKPTIANNRDV
+454 EVKLKPTIASNRDV

-482 AAGSGNNQHTIT
+482 AGGSGNNQHTIT

-516 RDDISGGNAG
+516 RDDVSGGNSG
-526 IPELKDLPGVG
+526 VPELKDLPGVG

-566 AIEVGTDQLLKH
+566 AIQIGTDQLLKH

>member
-1 MMNLPAITIDHCV
+1 MRIEA
-14 RKSLLT
+14 T
-20 TVLCTLLLLV
+20 TRSASFLSPLFALAAGLAMLFWGV
-30 SYFWQPV
+30 SAS
-37 VFAQTG
+37 FAQTG
-43 LIEPTEKDITLSTLA
+43 LIEPSEDGLTLPA
-58 VDNGTEDVDS
+58 VS
-68 STEPAPVVDEPM
+68 SETGDTTHDDPSNQAAPDEP
-80 LTVNFRDADI
+80 LFTINFRDADI
-90 LEVLEAYAHLLDI
+90 LEVLEAYSNLLNV

-112 GMVTVISPG
+112 GIVTVLSPG
-121 PVTRSQAVNLLHSIL
+121 PVTRPQAVNLLHSIL

-166 KPGMPDDQVAIVAI
+166 YPDMPDDQVAVLAI
-180 RPQYI
+180 RPQHI

-211 VLVTAAV
+211 VLVTAAA
-218 SKLRSILKLVEELDA
+218 SKLRSILRLVEELDI
-233 PQRVAI
+233 PQRVAV
-239 TRTYPLQYAAVVK
+239 TRTYPLQYAAAPS

-257 AGFVAQLAGQEAPQ
+257 AGFVAQLAGQEAPA
-271 SVTEGESALVS
+271 SMAEGEALVS
-282 GSVIV
+282 GSVMI

-301 YHRAVVNMLVELDK
+301 YHQAVVSMLTELDK

-323 AKVVEITLDQH
+323 AKVVEITLDQ
-334 NRMGLQWQQLL
+334 NSRMGLQWQQLL

-357 PSTFALGSTVVDS
+357 PNTFAVGSTVVDN
-370 AQGVLSGSPGGIN
+370 AQNVLSGSLGGIN
-383 YALLDPKNYSM
+383 YALLDPKNYSVM
-394 MINLLAR
+394 VNLLAS

-413 MASNNMEAELRIG
+413 MASNNMEANLRIG

-454 ELKLKPTIANNRDV
+454 EVKLKPTIASNRDV

-482 AAGSGNNQHTIT
+482 AGGSGNNQHTIT

-516 RDDISGGNAG
+516 RDDVSGGNSG
-526 IPELKDLPGVG
+526 VPELKDLPGVG

-566 AIEVGTDQLLKH
+566 AIQVGTDQLLKH

>member
-1 MMNLPAITIDHCV
+1 MNEINPYRITGRGEV
-14 RKSLLT
+14 SKA
-20 TVLCTLLLLV
+20 VLGLV
-30 SYFWQPV
+30 SGFVMLIFSVASY
-37 VFAQTG
+37 AQTS
-43 LIEPTEKDITLSTLA
+43 LIESSA
-58 VDNGTEDVDS
+58 NGLTSSAASGSVSSNSAAQQADS
-68 STEPAPVVDEPM
+68 EEALFTI
-80 LTVNFRDADI
+80 NFRDADI
-90 LEVLEAYAHLLDI
+90 LEVLEAYSNLLNV

-112 GMVTVISPG
+112 GIVTVISPG
-121 PVTRSQAVNLLHSIL
+121 PISRMQAVNLLHSIL

-148 YISVVQDAI
+148 YISIVQDAI
-157 AEMSGFPIY
+157 AEMSGLPIY
-166 KPGMPDDQVAIVAI
+166 YPEMPDDQVAILAI
-180 RPQYI
+180 RPKHI

-193 LAAMGLMRPVST
+193 LAAMGLLRPVST

-211 VLVTAAV
+211 VLVTAAA
-218 SKLRSILKLVEELDA
+218 SKLRSILKLVDELDIA
-233 PQRVAI
+233 QRTPI
-239 TRTYPLQYAAVVK
+239 TRTYPLQYAAAPK

-257 AGFVAQLAGQEAPQ
+257 AGFVAQLAGQESPE
-271 SVTEGESALVS
+271 SVSDGEGALLS
-282 GSVIV
+282 GSVMV

-301 YHRAVVNMLVELDK
+301 YHQAVVSMLVELDK

-323 AKVVEITLDQH
+323 AKVVEITLDQ
-334 NRMGLQWQQLL
+334 NSRMGLQWQQLL

-357 PSTFALGSTVVDS
+357 PTTFATGSTVVDN
-370 AQGVLSGSPGGIN
+370 AQNVLSGSLGGIN
-383 YALLDPKNYSM
+383 YALLDPKNYSFM
-394 MINLLAR
+394 VNLLAS

-413 MASNNMEAELRIG
+413 MASNNMEANLRIG

-431 LKETRMDT
+431 LKETRLDT

-454 ELKLKPTIANNRDV
+454 EVKLKPTIASNRDV

-482 AAGSGNNQHTIT
+482 AGGSGNNQHTIT

-516 RDDISGGNAG
+516 RDDVSGGNSG
-526 IPELKDLPGVG
+526 VPELKDLPGVG

-566 AIEVGTDQLLKH
+566 AIQIGTDQLLKH

>member
-1 MMNLPAITIDHCV
+1 MTTKVINARSANIL
-14 RKSLLT
+14 RLLSG
-20 TVLCTLLLLV
+20 VAAGLAMLV
-30 SYFWQPV
+30 WGAAAS
-37 VFAQTG
+37 FAQSG
-43 LIEPTEKDITLSTLA
+43 LIEPSEDGLTLPA
-58 VDNGTEDVDS
+58 VVSETGDS
-68 STEPAPVVDEPM
+68 SGDGLGNQEGPGEP
-80 LTVNFRDADI
+80 LFTINFRDADI
-90 LEVLEAYAHLLDI
+90 LEVLEAYSNLLAI

-112 GMVTVISPG
+112 GVVTVISPG
-121 PVTRSQAVNLLHSIL
+121 PVTRRQAVNLLHSIL

-148 YISVVQDAI
+148 FISVVQDAI
-157 AEMSGFPIY
+157 AEMSGFPIFY
-166 KPGMPDDQVAIVAI
+166 TEMPDEQVAVLAI
-180 RPQYI
+180 RPQHI

-211 VLVTAAV
+211 VLVTASA
-218 SKLRSILKLVEELDA
+218 SKLRSILKLVEDLDI
-233 PQRVAI
+233 PQRVAV
-239 TRTYPLQYAAVVK
+239 TRTYPLQYAAAPK

-257 AGFVAQLAGQEAPQ
+257 AGFVAQLAGQEAPA
-271 SVTEGESALVS
+271 SAAEGESALVS
-282 GSVIV
+282 GSVMI

-301 YHRAVVNMLVELDK
+301 YHQAVVTMLVELDK

-323 AKVVEITLDQH
+323 AKVVEITLDQ
-334 NRMGLQWQQLL
+334 NSRMGLQWQQLL

-357 PSTFALGSTVVDS
+357 PNTFAVGSSVIDN
-370 AQGVLSGSPGGIN
+370 AQNVLSGSPGGIN

-394 MINLLAR
+394 MVNLLAS
-401 DSDAR
+401 DTDAR

-413 MASNNMEAELRIG
+413 MASNNMEANLRIG

-454 ELKLKPTIANNRDV
+454 EVKLKPTIASNRDV

-482 AAGSGNNQHTIT
+482 AGASGNNQHTIT

-516 RDDISGGNAG
+516 RDDVSGGNSG
-526 IPELKDLPGVG
+526 VPELKDLPGVG

-566 AIEVGTDQLLKH
+566 AIQVGTDQLLKH

>member
-1 MMNLPAITIDHCV
+1 M
-14 RKSLLT
+14 T
-20 TVLCTLLLLV
+20 TKVINAQSVNILRPLFGVAAGFAMLV
-30 SYFWQPV
+30 WGAAAS
-37 VFAQTG
+37 FAQSG
-43 LIEPTEKDITLSTLA
+43 LIEPSEDALTLPA
-58 VDNGTEDVDS
+58 VVSETDDS
-68 STEPAPVVDEPM
+68 SGGDLGNQEGPGEP
-80 LTVNFRDADI
+80 LFTINFRDADI
-90 LEVLEAYAHLLDI
+90 LEVLEAYSNLLAI

-112 GMVTVISPG
+112 GVVTVISPG
-121 PVTRSQAVNLLHSIL
+121 PVTRRQAVNLLHSIL

-148 YISVVQDAI
+148 FISVVQDAI
-157 AEMSGFPIY
+157 AEMSGFPIFY
-166 KPGMPDDQVAIVAI
+166 TEMPDEQVAVLAI
-180 RPQYI
+180 RPQHI

-211 VLVTAAV
+211 VLVTASA
-218 SKLRSILKLVEELDA
+218 SKLRSILKLVEDLDI
-233 PQRVAI
+233 PQRVAV
-239 TRTYPLQYAAVVK
+239 TRTYPLQYAAAPN

-257 AGFVAQLAGQEAPQ
+257 AGFVAQLAGQEAPA
-271 SVTEGESALVS
+271 SAAEGESALVS
-282 GSVIV
+282 GSVMI

-301 YHRAVVNMLVELDK
+301 YHQAVVTMLVELDK

-323 AKVVEITLDQH
+323 AKVVEITLDQ
-334 NRMGLQWQQLL
+334 NSRMGLQWQQLL

-357 PSTFALGSTVVDS
+357 PNTFAVGSSVIDN
-370 AQGVLSGSPGGIN
+370 AQNVLSGSPGGIN

-394 MINLLAR
+394 MVNLLAS
-401 DSDAR
+401 DTDAR

-413 MASNNMEAELRIG
+413 MASNNMEANLRIG

-454 ELKLKPTIANNRDV
+454 EVKLKPTIASNRDV

-482 AAGSGNNQHTIT
+482 AGASGNNQHTIT

-516 RDDISGGNAG
+516 RDDVSGGNSG
-526 IPELKDLPGVG
+526 VPELKDLPGVG

-566 AIEVGTDQLLKH
+566 AIQVGTDQLLKH

>member
-1 MMNLPAITIDHCV
+1 M
-14 RKSLLT
+14 
-20 TVLCTLLLLV
+20 
-30 SYFWQPV
+30 
-37 VFAQTG
+37 
-43 LIEPTEKDITLSTLA
+43 
-58 VDNGTEDVDS
+58 
-68 STEPAPVVDEPM
+68 
-80 LTVNFRDADI
+80 
-90 LEVLEAYAHLLDI
+90 
-103 NVVPGEGVS
+103 
-112 GMVTVISPG
+112 
-121 PVTRSQAVNLLHSIL
+121 
-136 KHRGFAVIENDG
+136 
-148 YISVVQDAI
+148 
-157 AEMSGFPIY
+157 
-166 KPGMPDDQVAIVAI
+166 
-180 RPQYI
+180 
-185 DEETLAET
+185 
-193 LAAMGLMRPVST
+193 AA
-205 NRDAGV
+205 
-211 VLVTAAV
+211 
-218 SKLRSILKLVEELDA
+218 
-233 PQRVAI
+233 
-239 TRTYPLQYAAVVK
+239 K

-257 AGFVAQLAGQEAPQ
+257 AGFVAQLAGQDAPQ
-271 SVTEGESALVS
+271 SVAEGESALS
-282 GSVIV
+282 GSVLI

-301 YHRAVVNMLVELDK
+301 YHRAVVDMLVDLDK

-345 NVLPMAALTFSD
+345 NVLPMAALTFAD
-357 PSTFALGSTVVDS
+357 PKTFAVGSTVLDNAES
-370 AQGVLSGSPGGIN
+370 LLLGSPGGIN

-413 MASNNMEAELRIG
+413 MASNNMEAHLRIG

-454 ELKLKPTIANNRDV
+454 ELKIKPTIANNRDV

-526 IPELKDLPGVG
+526 IPELKDLPGFG

-542 QQKQKKSTELLI
+542 QEKKKKSTELLI

-566 AIEVGTDQLLKH
+566 AIRVATDQLLKH

-593 FDL
+593 FNL

>member
-1 MMNLPAITIDHCV
+1 M
-14 RKSLLT
+14 
-20 TVLCTLLLLV
+20 
-30 SYFWQPV
+30 
-37 VFAQTG
+37 FAQTG
-43 LIEPTEKDITLSTLA
+43 LIEPTEEGMALPAVA
-58 VDNGTEDVDS
+58 VDSGTEDVPPS
-68 STEPAPVVDEPM
+68 SEPAPAVDEPM
-80 LTVNFRDADI
+80 LTINFRDADI
-90 LEVLEAYAHLLDI
+90 LEVLEAYSNLLNI

-121 PVTRSQAVNLLHSIL
+121 PITRSQAINLLHSIL

-185 DEETLAET
+185 NEEALAET
-193 LAAMGLMRPVST
+193 LAMMGLMRPVST

-211 VLVTAAV
+211 VLVTAAA
-218 SKLRSILKLVEELDA
+218 SKLRSILKLVEKLDA

-239 TRTYPLQYAAVVK
+239 TRTYPLQYAMAAK

-257 AGFVAQLAGQEAPQ
+257 AGFVAQLAGQDAPQ
-271 SVTEGESALVS
+271 SVAEGESALS
-282 GSVIV
+282 GSVLI

-301 YHRAVVNMLVELDK
+301 YHRAVVDMLVELDK

-345 NVLPMAALTFSD
+345 NVLPMAALTFAD
-357 PSTFALGSTVVDS
+357 PKTFALGSTVLDNAES
-370 AQGVLSGSPGGIN
+370 LLLGSPGGVN

-413 MASNNMEAELRIG
+413 MASNNMEALLRIG

-454 ELKLKPTIANNRDV
+454 ELKIKPTIANNRDV
-468 TLDLEISNSNVIAG
+468 SLDLEISNSNVIAG

-516 RDDISGGNAG
+516 RTDISGGNAG
-526 IPELKDLPGVG
+526 IPELKDLPGFG

-542 QQKQKKSTELLI
+542 QEKKKKSTELLI

-566 AIEVGTDQLLKH
+566 AIRVATDQLLKH

-593 FDL
+593 FNL

>member
-1 MMNLPAITIDHCV
+1 MTTKVIKAQSVNIL
-14 RKSLLT
+14 RSLFG
-20 TVLCTLLLLV
+20 VAAGFAMLV
-30 SYFWQPV
+30 WGAAAS
-37 VFAQTG
+37 FAQSG
-43 LIEPTEKDITLSTLA
+43 LIEPSEDALTLPA
-58 VDNGTEDVDS
+58 VLSETDDS
-68 STEPAPVVDEPM
+68 SSDGLGNQEGPGEP
-80 LTVNFRDADI
+80 LFTINFRDADI
-90 LEVLEAYAHLLDI
+90 LEVLEAYSNLLAI

-112 GMVTVISPG
+112 GVVTVISPG
-121 PVTRSQAVNLLHSIL
+121 PVTRRQAVNLLHSIL

-148 YISVVQDAI
+148 FISVVQDAI
-157 AEMSGFPIY
+157 AEMSGFPIFY
-166 KPGMPDDQVAIVAI
+166 PEMPDEQVAVLAI
-180 RPQYI
+180 RPQHI

-211 VLVTAAV
+211 VLVTASA
-218 SKLRSILKLVEELDA
+218 SKLRSILKLVEDLDI
-233 PQRVAI
+233 PQRVAV
-239 TRTYPLQYAAVVK
+239 TRTYPLQYAAAPN

-257 AGFVAQLAGQEAPQ
+257 AGFVAQLAGQEAPA
-271 SVTEGESALVS
+271 SAAEGESALVS
-282 GSVIV
+282 GSVMI

-301 YHRAVVNMLVELDK
+301 YHQAVVTMLVELDK

-323 AKVVEITLDQH
+323 AKVVEITLDQ
-334 NRMGLQWQQLL
+334 NSRMGLQWQQLL

-357 PSTFALGSTVVDS
+357 PSTFAVGSSVIDN
-370 AQGVLSGSPGGIN
+370 AQNVLSGSPGGIN

-394 MINLLAR
+394 MVNLLAS
-401 DSDAR
+401 DTDAR

-413 MASNNMEAELRIG
+413 MASNNMEANLRIG

-454 ELKLKPTIANNRDV
+454 EVKLKPTIASNRDV

-482 AAGSGNNQHTIT
+482 AGASGNNQHTIT

-516 RDDISGGNAG
+516 RDDVSGGNSG
-526 IPELKDLPGVG
+526 VPELKDLPGVG

-566 AIEVGTDQLLKH
+566 AIQVGTDQLLKH